1 MKSTTHTI
9 QLEIDGERRDVNV
22 TVLAQRGEMCECVY
36 SDDAGMLRYA
46 TIRAEE
52 LMPAAPPAALSLAQR
67 IGAPWWWRDVKQQP
81 GAFAAIGI
89 GAVIFLSGLLGAAS
103 DAAPQQLV
111 VATTATATPA
121 LVVPMTSKS
130 YARVLDEQREAYA
143 EPNGEFLGAIEAGRG
158 YAPLYDTI
166 EGWDY
171 VHVEGAGPV
180 WLRESTPAPDAP
192 LVVDSPAPTVAP
204 APIQQAEYVP
214 MPAPTA
220 APVVD
225 LTAKHSGPSKL
236 APWEGGKHPDDA
248 RKEGP

>member
-9 QLEIDGERRDVNV
+9 QIDIDGERRDVNV

-52 LMPAAPPAALSLAQR
+52 LMPAAPPTTAQR

-81 GAFAAIGI
+81 GAFAAIG
-89 GAVIFLSGLLGAAS
+89 LGAIIMLSALFNAGS
-103 DAAPQQLV
+103 EAAPVPQQIV

-121 LVVPMTSKS
+121 LVVPMTSKA
-130 YARVLDEQREAYA
+130 YARVLDDQREAYA
-143 EPNGEFLGAIEAGRG
+143 EPNGAFLGAIEAGRG
-158 YAPLYDTI
+158 YAPLHSTV

-171 VHVEGAGPV
+171 FDVAGAGPV
-180 WLRESTPAPDAP
+180 WLRKPTPAPDVP
-192 LVVDSPAPTVAP
+192 LVVDAPAPTAVP

-214 MPAPTA
+214 MSEPTA
-220 APVVD
+220 APAVTS
-225 LTAKHSGPSKL
+225 TAKRSGPSKL

-248 RKEGP
+248 KKEGP